1 MIRFLIPSLV
11 VRLALTAAAAD
22 EAGDRAKAYA
32 ERIHPLLVK
41 TCGKCHG
48 KEPKDNDL
56 DLTSLVTAEALLAQ
70 PKVLEDM
77 AERLNEGDMP
87 PKKAAQPSLAERDQ
101 LLGWIGA
108 AVDEAAAAHAG
119 DPGPV
124 TLRRLTNA
132 EYDHAVRDLTG
143 VDMQPTRAGEF
154 APDSV
159 GGEGFANVG
168 DAMPM
173 TPGLVERYHQAARY
187 VAARAV
193 LLSTG
198 FRFSPSPDGPDWT
211 AEAEKSLRNFH
222 SRYAGPNGEPPL
234 AAHLA
239 ATLKHR
245 DRLTRGGATAIAEVA
260 AEEKLNATYLAALW
274 DGLSGK
280 PGASL
285 PVAELDAQTKRWEEK
300 SAKVEAERKQRQSA
314 LDSAHQKIE
323 SRWKAAKRVIVES
336 KVAEGGSVPFE
347 HKVLVRRGELLL
359 LTVLPNQSH
368 RADSTLIEWTIRE
381 TGGEQRTWSLSDLVP
396 NLMKGNPWP
405 DEHGARWT
413 FLETTST
420 PAFLTERRDSISGR
434 SELKSWSLGPEPSVF
449 VNTAAEA
456 IKVWTTL
463 PAQSFF
469 VHPGPKRPVT
479 VAWTSPIAGEVLLT
493 GRVADVH
500 PSGGDGVSFELS
512 HLAAPELGQT
522 LTDFAAVP
530 APVSADLPSP
540 SLPPDVLAFVRE
552 KWRTATND
560 PAPVLA
566 AIKVAQDKLFWDRYR
581 KHSVLAVGNGFPAWE
596 EMMRVVAREE
606 VQTAAREPVFR
617 LVARQVA
624 PAMPGTFVVWDKLR
638 LEGGDAPALMLAG
651 HPELRAAIEAACGLH
666 FGKHP
671 QGKAAPTTALITEAG
686 SEVRIDL
693 KKLPA
698 QLMKLLALP
707 RFLRADVI
715 LADGNPETATVQA
728 VLLAEPDF
736 RDAKDPKKLN
746 PQRTNPTAFRS
757 GDPLIV
763 EEPEPRIAQ
772 IVHPRVAAERARPAA
787 EFRALFPPAVLF
799 EPIIPRDAQGSLFM
813 FHREDEPL
821 RRLMLDE
828 AGRAELERLWSELHF
843 LREDAH
849 AHALMYA
856 ELVKFYANP
865 NGAPRMD
872 FFFNPVI
879 GERVKR
885 EEEALLAQQA
895 ASEPKHLDALLA
907 FADRAWR
914 RSLSADER
922 ETILASYRADRAEG
936 IKHDPALRA
945 ALARVLS
952 SPWFLYRVE
961 QPATGP
967 RWQPVTGDELAT
979 RLSFLLWDS
988 IPDDELRAAA
998 PRLHEPAVLEAQ
1010 VRRMIKDGRTRGMAE
1025 EFGARWLGVRDFV
1038 ANHGRSLKDF
1048 PEFTP
1053 AVRDALAEEPVRF
1066 FEDLLINDRAVNDV
1080 IATDAVIV
1088 NDVLAKHYGI
1098 PGVKGPEWRRVEKV
1112 AAYGRGGLLGLGAV
1126 LAKQSAAARTS
1137 PIKRGA
1143 WVARMLGDRL
1153 PKPPPNVP
1161 PLPDAVPAGLSVR
1174 EITERHRKDANCA
1187 ACHVRFDPYGMTL
1200 EQFDAIGRLRPA
1212 SAMKPG
1218 ESHATLRDG
1227 TEVNDFAGLR
1237 NYIAGPR
1244 REDLLHTL
1252 ARKLT
1257 GYALSRAVLPSDRA
1271 LVDEVTKSMI
1281 AGGRWS
1287 DALLVIVRSEPFRCI
1302 RPADGA
1308 LKSADNRTK

>member
-1 MIRFLIPSLV
+1 MSPMIRFLIPAV
-11 VRLALTAAAAD
+11 VACVTLTAAADDA
-22 EAGDRAKAYA
+22 ADRAKAYA
-32 ERIHPLLVK
+32 DRIHPLLVK

-48 KEPKDNDL
+48 KEPEDNDL
-56 DLTSLVTAEALLAQ
+56 DLTSLGTAEALLAQ
-70 PKVLEDM
+70 PKVLEDI
-77 AERLNEGDMP
+77 ADRLNEGDMP
-87 PKKAAQPSLAERDQ
+87 PKKSPQPSLAERDQ

-143 VDMQPTRAGEF
+143 VDVQPTRAGEF

-168 DAMPM
+168 EAMPM

-193 LLSTG
+193 LLPTG
-198 FRFSPSPDGPDWT
+198 FRFSSSPDGPDWT
-211 AEAEKSLRNFH
+211 AEAEKALRSFH

-245 DRLTRGGATAIAEVA
+245 DRLTRGGPAAIAEVA

-274 DGLSGK
+274 AGLSVQ
-280 PGASL
+280 PTAV
-285 PVAELDAQTKRWEEK
+285 PDAQSKQWE
-300 SAKVEAERKQRQSA
+300 AKAAQVEAERKLRQSA
-314 LDSAHQKIE
+314 LDSARQKIE
-323 SRWKAAKRVIVES
+323 SRWTTSKRVLVAS
-336 KVAEGGSVPFE
+336 KVPEAGSVPLE
-347 HKVLVRRGELLL
+347 HAVSVRRGELLL
-359 LTVLPNQSH
+359 LTVLPNESYG
-368 RADSTLIEWTIRE
+368 ADSTLIEWTIRE
-381 TGGEQRTWSLSDLVP
+381 TTGDQRTWSISDVIPDL
-396 NLMKGNPWP
+396 LKGNPRP
-405 DEHGARWT
+405 DKHGASWS
-413 FLETTST
+413 FLETTSA
-420 PAFLTERRDSISGR
+420 PVFLTESRDSNAGR
-434 SELKSWSLGPEPSVF
+434 TEVKSWSLGSEPSVF
-449 VNTAAEA
+449 VNTAAEPLQ
-456 IKVWTTL
+456 VWTKL
-463 PAQSFF
+463 PARSVF

-479 VAWTSPIAGEVLLT
+479 VAWTSPIDADVVVS
-493 GRVADVH
+493 GRVADAH

-512 HLAAPELGQT
+512 HVAAPELGQA
-522 LTDFAAVP
+522 LAGLGVKP
-530 APVSADLPSP
+530 APLPAVG
-540 SLPPDVLAFVRE
+540 LPPDIMGLVRE
-552 KWRTATND
+552 KWRTATTD

-566 AIKVAQDKLFWDRYR
+566 AIKAMQDRLFWNNYR
-581 KHSVLAVGNGFPAWE
+581 RHNVLAVGNGVPAWVD
-596 EMMRVVAREE
+596 MLRVVAREQ
-606 VQTAAREPVFR
+606 VQGAAREPIFR

-624 PAMPGTFVVWDKLR
+624 PAPPGTFVVWDRLR
-638 LEGGDAPALMLAG
+638 LESGDGPTLVLAE
-651 HPELRAAIEAACGLH
+651 HAELRAAVEAACGLR
-666 FGKHP
+666 FGHHP
-671 QGKAAPTTALITEAG
+671 QGRPVPPAALVTEAG

-693 KKLPA
+693 RKLPA
-698 QLMKLLALP
+698 PLLKSLTLP
-707 RFLRADVI
+707 RFLRADVS
-715 LADGNPETATVQA
+715 LEAGSPETATVQA
-728 VLLAEPDF
+728 LLLAEPDLM
-736 RDAKDPKKLN
+736 DAK
-746 PQRTNPTAFRS
+746 QTREGRINPTSWRS
-757 GDPLIV
+757 GDPLIAD
-763 EEPEPRIAQ
+763 EPEPRVAQ
-772 IVHPRVAAERARPAA
+772 IVHPRVAAERAQPAA

-821 RRLMLDE
+821 RRLLLDE
-828 AGRAELERLWSELHF
+828 TGRAELERLWSELHF
-843 LREDAH
+843 LREDAP
-849 AHALMYA
+849 ANTLMYA
-856 ELVKFYANP
+856 ELLKLYSQKGQAQ
-865 NGAPRMD
+865 MH
-872 FFFNPVI
+872 FFIQTFE
-879 GERVKR
+879 ERLKR
-885 EEEALLAQQA
+885 DDAALLADQA
-895 ASEPKHLDALLA
+895 AAEPKHLDALLT
-907 FADRAWR
+907 FAARAWR
-914 RSLSADER
+914 RSLGADER
-922 ETILASYRADRAEG
+922 ENILASYRSDRAEG

-961 QPATGP
+961 QPADGP

-998 PRLHEPAVLEAQ
+998 PRLHEPAVMEAQ
-1010 VRRMIKDGRTRGMAE
+1010 LRRMIKDSRTRGMAE

-1048 PEFTP
+1048 PEFTD

-1066 FEDLLINDRAVNDV
+1066 FEDLLINDRAVSDV

-1098 PGVKGPEWRRVEKV
+1098 PGVTGPEWRRVEKV

-1143 WVARMLGDRL
+1143 WVARVLGDRL

-1174 EITERHRKDANCA
+1174 ELTERHRKDANCA
-1187 ACHVRFDPYGMTL
+1187 ACHVRIDPYGMTL

-1212 SAMKPG
+1212 STMKPG
-1218 ESHATLRDG
+1218 ESRATLRGG
-1227 TEVNDFAGLR
+1227 TDVHDFAGLR
-1237 NYIAGPR
+1237 NYVAGPR
-1244 REDLLHTL
+1244 REDLLRTL

-1271 LVDEVTKSMI
+1271 LVDEVSKTMT
-1281 AGGRWS
+1281 ADGRWS

-1302 RPADGA
+1302 RPAAGT
-1308 LKSADNRTK
+1308 LKSTDNRTK

>member
-1 MIRFLIPSLV
+1 MTRFLIPSLV
-11 VRLALTAAAAD
+11 VCLALTAVAAD
-22 EAGDRAKAYA
+22 GAGEQAKAYA
-32 ERIHPLLVK
+32 ERIHPLMVK

-70 PKVLEDM
+70 PKVLEDI
-77 AERLNEGDMP
+77 ADRLNEGDMP
-87 PKKAAQPSLAERDQ
+87 PKKSPQPSLAERDQ

-119 DPGPV
+119 DPGSV

-143 VDMQPTRAGEF
+143 VDVQPTRAGEF

-168 DAMPM
+168 EAMPM

-193 LLSTG
+193 LLPTG
-198 FRFSPSPDGPDWT
+198 FRFTSSPDGPDWT
-211 AEAEKSLRNFH
+211 AEAEKALRSFH
-222 SRYAGPNGEPPL
+222 SRYAGPKGEPPL

-245 DRLTRGGATAIAEVA
+245 ERLTRGGASAIAAVA

-274 DGLSGK
+274 AGLSGK

-285 PVAELDAQTKRWEEK
+285 PGAQLAAQTKQWEEK
-300 SAKVEAERKQRQSA
+300 AAQVEAEREQRQSA
-314 LDSAHQKIE
+314 LDSARQKIE
-323 SRWKAAKRVIVES
+323 SRWAASKRVLVES
-336 KVAEGGSVPFE
+336 KVAEAGSVPFE
-347 HKVLVRRGELLL
+347 HKVSVRRGELLL

-368 RADSTLIEWTIRE
+368 GADSTLIEWTIRE
-381 TGGEQRTWSLSDLVP
+381 TTGDQRSWSVADLIP
-396 NLMKGNPWP
+396 DLLKGNPRP
-405 DEHGARWT
+405 DKHGASWS
-413 FLETTST
+413 FLETTSA
-420 PAFLTERRDSISGR
+420 PVFLTEPRDSNAGR
-434 SELKSWSLGPEPSVF
+434 TEVKSWSLGSEPSVF
-449 VNTAAEA
+449 VNTAAVPLQ
-456 IKVWTTL
+456 VWTKL
-463 PAQSFF
+463 PARSVF
-469 VHPGPKRPVT
+469 VHPGSKRPVT
-479 VAWTSPIAGEVLLT
+479 VAWTSPIDAELVVS
-493 GRVADVH
+493 GRVADAH
-500 PSGGDGVSFELS
+500 PSKGDGVAFELS
-512 HLAAPELGQT
+512 HLAAPELGQALAGLGVKPT
-522 LTDFAAVP
+522 P
-530 APVSADLPSP
+530 LPTVG
-540 SLPPDVLAFVRE
+540 LPPDIMGLVRE
-552 KWRTATND
+552 KWRAATTD

-566 AIKVAQDKLFWDRYR
+566 AIKAMQDRLFWNNYR
-581 KHSVLAVGNGFPAWE
+581 RHNVLAVGNGVPAWVD
-596 EMMRVVAREE
+596 MLRVVAREQ
-606 VQTAAREPVFR
+606 VHGAAREPIFR

-624 PAMPGTFVVWDKLR
+624 PAMPGTFVVWDRLR
-638 LEGGDAPALMLAG
+638 LESGDGPTLVLAE
-651 HPELRAAIEAACGLH
+651 HAELRAAVEAACGLR
-666 FGKHP
+666 FGHHP
-671 QGKAAPTTALITEAG
+671 QGRPVPPAALVTEAG

-693 KKLPA
+693 RKLPA
-698 QLMKLLALP
+698 PLLKSLTLP
-707 RFLRADVI
+707 RFLRADVS
-715 LADGNPETATVQA
+715 LDAGSPETATVQA
-728 VLLAEPDF
+728 LLLAEPDIM
-736 RDAKDPKKLN
+736 DAK
-746 PQRTNPTAFRS
+746 QTREGRINPTSWRS
-757 GDPLIV
+757 GDPLIAD
-763 EEPEPRIAQ
+763 EPEPRVAQ
-772 IVHPRVAAERARPAA
+772 IVHPRVAVERARPAA

-821 RRLMLDE
+821 RRLLLDE
-828 AGRAELERLWSELHF
+828 TGRAELERLWSELHF
-843 LREDAH
+843 LREDAP
-849 AHALMYA
+849 ANTLMYA
-856 ELVKFYANP
+856 ELLKLYSQKGQAQ
-865 NGAPRMD
+865 MH
-872 FFFNPVI
+872 FFIQTFE
-879 GERVKR
+879 ERLKR
-885 EEEALLAQQA
+885 DDAALLADQA
-895 ASEPKHLDALLA
+895 AAEPRHLDALLA
-907 FADRAWR
+907 FAARAWR
-914 RSLSADER
+914 RSLGDDER
-922 ETILASYRADRAEG
+922 ETLLASYRADRAES

-961 QPATGP
+961 QPAAGP
-967 RWQPVTGDELAT
+967 RWQPVSGDELAT

-998 PRLHEPAVLEAQ
+998 PRLHEPAVMEAQ
-1010 VRRMIKDGRTRGMAE
+1010 VRRMIKDSRTRGMAE

-1066 FEDLLINDRAVNDV
+1066 FEDLLINDRAVSDV

-1098 PGVKGPEWRRVEKV
+1098 PSVTGPEWRRVEKV
-1112 AAYGRGGLLGLGAV
+1112 ATYGRGGLLGLGAV

-1143 WVARMLGDRL
+1143 WVAHMLGDRL

-1161 PLPDAVPAGLSVR
+1161 PLPDAVPAGLTVR
-1174 EITERHRKDANCA
+1174 ELTERHRKDANCA
-1187 ACHVRFDPYGMTL
+1187 ACHVRIDPYGMTL

-1212 SAMKPG
+1212 STMKPG
-1218 ESHATLRDG
+1218 ESRATLRDG
-1227 TEVNDFAGLR
+1227 TDVDDFAGLR
-1237 NYIAGPR
+1237 NYVAGPR
-1244 REDLLHTL
+1244 HEDLLHTL

-1257 GYALSRAVLPSDRA
+1257 GYALSRAVLPSDRV
-1271 LVDEVTKSMI
+1271 LVNEVSKTML

-1302 RPADGA
+1302 RPAAGT
-1308 LKSADNRTK
+1308 LKSAENRTK